1 MARLMLS
8 DELWSKLR
16 GIMLQH
22 RIYDKPT
29 LRLIVEAMLYRM
41 RVGCPWRD
49 LPAEFGCWNS
59 IYQQFNRWSSKDKL
73 MRIFK
78 ALVHDP
84 DSEWQFIDGS
94 IVRAHQHSSGA
105 MGNENQAIGKS
116 VGGNTTKIH
125 MAVDACGFPIEFV
138 LTGGE
143 VHDCKA
149 APALIDKLPASEH
162 IIADKGY
169 DSEDVRE
176 QIRNKSSNPVIPRKK
191 NSKTGNSD
199 IDWGLYKYRHLVE
212 NVFARLK
219 HFRAIATRYD
229 KLKRNYA
236 SMLAMACSYI
246 WLPM

>member
-16 GIMLQH
+16 TIMQQQG
-22 RIYDKPT
+22 IYDKPE
-29 LRLIVEAMLYRM
+29 LRLMVEAMLYRL

-59 IYQQFNRWSSKDKL
+59 IFQKFNRWSSKNKL
-73 MRIFK
+73 VKIFK
-78 ALVHDP
+78 SLVQDP
-84 DSEWQFIDGS
+84 DLEWTFIDAS
-94 IVRAHQHSSGA
+94 IIRAHQHSAGA
-105 MGNENQAIGKS
+105 ASKENQAIGKS

-125 MAVDACGFPIEFV
+125 MVVDAYGFPIEFD

-149 APALIDKLPASEH
+149 APELIEKLPTSDYTV
-162 IIADKGY
+162 ADKGY
-169 DSEDVRE
+169 DSEEVRE
-176 QIRNKSSNPVIPRKK
+176 LIRKKASTPVIPRKK
-191 NSKTGNSD
+191 NSKTGNAD
-199 IDWGLYKYRHLVE
+199 IDWSLYKYRHLVE

-236 SMLAMACSYI
+236 SMLAIACSYL

>member
-1 MARLMLS
+1 
-8 DELWSKLR
+8 
-16 GIMLQH
+16 MLQH
-22 RIYDKPT
+22 RIYDKPS
-29 LRLIVEAMLYRM
+29 LRLMVEAMLFRM

-59 IYQQFNRWSSKDKL
+59 IYQQFNRWSSKNKL

-78 ALVHDP
+78 ALVQDP
-84 DSEWQFIDGS
+84 DLEWEFIDGS
-94 IVRAHQHSSGA
+94 IVRAHQHSSGSA
-105 MGNENQAIGKS
+105 CKKNQAIGKS

-125 MAVDACGFPIEFV
+125 MAVDANGFPIEFE

-143 VHDCKA
+143 VHDSKM
-149 APALIDKLPASEH
+149 APELISKLPRGDYT
-162 IIADKGY
+162 IADKGY
-169 DSEDVRE
+169 DSEEVRILIC
-176 QIRNKSSNPVIPRKK
+176 QKSSIPVIPRKK
-191 NSKTGNSD
+191 NSKVGNAD

-212 NVFARLK
+212 NLFARIK

-236 SMLAMACSYI
+236 SMLAIACSYI